1 MTLNPCGEYESATR
15 SPIQRRYRPSQARQ
29 QGLTINHPRFLQH
42 SSTSTLML
50 IGVVDPPAESTV
62 RDMIPDVGK
71 AAFKT
76 TNEALS
82 DGLGRRAKR

>member
-1 MTLNPCGEYESATR
+1 
-15 SPIQRRYRPSQARQ
+15 
-29 QGLTINHPRFLQH
+29 
-42 SSTSTLML
+42 ML